1 MLDGAFDRALDGAP
15 GRVSVFL
22 GRPGAPPAYLRAAH
36 ERHYAA
42 SMMKVAVLV
51 ALYRAADAGTIDLD
65 APVPVHND
73 FASAAG
79 SRYACDPGYD
89 SEHDVWDR
97 LGDTAPARWLARRMI
112 VRSGNLATNLL
123 LALVGLPA
131 VGEAWR
137 IAGATG
143 SVTGRGIED
152 RAARAAGI
160 DNTVTAAD
168 VARLLGGIATGTV
181 AAGPSCAEM
190 LDVLAAQEHRVD
202 LALGV
207 PGGVRVAHKNGWVTG
222 VRHSAGVVLPGDAPP
237 YVLAVCTTGAP
248 GDEPARRLI
257 ARLSRIAWD
266 ARRELPA

>member
-1 MLDGAFDRALDGAP
+1 VTLSLFDTALRGVP
-15 GRVSVFL
+15 GLVSVFL
-22 GRPGAPPAYLRAAH
+22 GRPGAPPAYRRAAH

-42 SMMKVAVLV
+42 SMMKLAVLV
-51 ALYRAADAGTIDLD
+51 ALYRAADAGTVDLD
-65 APVPVHND
+65 APVPVVND

-97 LGDTAPARWLARRMI
+97 LGGAAPPRWLARRMI

-123 LALVGLPA
+123 LGLVGPA
-131 VGEAWR
+131 AAGEVWR
-137 IAGATG
+137 LAGATG
-143 SVTGRGIED
+143 SVTARGIED
-152 RAARAAGI
+152 HAARAAGI

-168 VARLLGGIATGTV
+168 LALLLGGLAGGTL
-181 AAGPSCAEM
+181 AAGRSCAEM

-207 PGGVRVAHKNGWVTG
+207 PDGVRVAHKNGWVAG
-222 VRHSAGVVLPGDAPP
+222 VRHSAGVVEPGDAPP

-248 GDEPARRLI
+248 GDPRQLI
-257 ARLSRIAWD
+257 ADLSHLAWD
-266 ARRELPA
+266 ARRELPT